1 MTERR
6 QQLVVDR
13 DELREIMLEVMSSKL
28 PHHCR
33 LSEEERTALKN
44 LSVFLQRVESTKWSF
59 FMVVVTII
67 ASSIVFTVWEG
78 IKVSLRK

>member
-28 PHHCR
+28 PHHCS

-67 ASSIVFTVWEG
+67 ASAIVFTVWEG